1 MFDRAKQL
9 LIPSKRSNVPPF
21 IVMDVMAAAAQR
33 EAQGAHIIHMEVG
46 QPAAPAPRVAREA
59 AVAALT
65 HGRIGYT
72 EALGLPGLR
81 ARIARHYADAYGL
94 SIDPARVVV
103 TTGSSGGFILAF
115 LAMFEPGDRVALAN
129 PGYPPYRHILTALG
143 CEPVLIETAA
153 ETRWALTPEAL
164 IAAHRKAPL
173 KGVLVASPANPTGT
187 MMDAAALK
195 RLIETAEAEGIR
207 AISDEI
213 YHGLDYA
220 FAAETAAKL
229 SPSTVVINSFSKYF
243 CMTGWRVGWMVAPE
257 PLVRPIERL
266 QQNLAIS
273 VPTLAQIAAEA
284 AFDGRDEMEAVK
296 HGYEEN
302 RRILTEGLPKAG
314 LDKFL
319 PVDGAFYLYAN
330 IARFS
335 DDGLDFA
342 KRMLNEAGVAA
353 TPGLD
358 FDPRDGRHFLRFCY
372 AGSAGEMHEAVKR
385 IGAWLKR

>member
-385 IGAWLKR
+385 IGEWLKR